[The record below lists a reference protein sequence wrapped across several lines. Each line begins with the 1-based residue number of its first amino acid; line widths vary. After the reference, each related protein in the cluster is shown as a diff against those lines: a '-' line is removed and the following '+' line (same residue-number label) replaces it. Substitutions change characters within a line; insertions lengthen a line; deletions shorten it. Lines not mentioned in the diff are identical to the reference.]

1 MSMHSDTRDGGA
13 GWLIGA
19 VKKNPEGLLLLAAGC
34 ALLMRST
41 NLSRRREFAGRDS
54 RNDLSQAAR
63 LRRDRTVGGRLSE
76 TVQSAGEYVSDLG
89 GSVAE
94 TASDYASSVSNY
106 ADDVARRAAEQTGHL
121 AQQAQSTLQNTIN
134 RVVRAAFGGRS
145 AGIAAGAVVAAAFP
159 VSEIENR
166 TLGTTGEQLRE
177 AASKAGEQLKEA
189 TSKAGQRLAAAADEH
204 GLNTEGLKEV
214 ARDVGEAFSDALEK
228 EDANQ
233 TARSGARTS
242 STSRPNRPRTSIN
255 AVPPR
260 KAAPIER
267 HGYSPSRARGRG
279 CQSEAGYRFVETSLT
294 RRLR

>member
-41 NLSRRREFAGRDS
+41 NPSRRREFGGLDS

-63 LRRDRTVGGRLSE
+63 LRRDRTVGERLSE
-76 TVQSAGEYVSDLG
+76 TVQSAGEYVSDVG

-134 RVVRAAFGGRS
+134 RVVQEQPLAVAL

-189 TSKAGQRLAAAADEH
+189 TSKAGQRLAAAADER

-242 STSRPNRPRTSIN
+242 STKSAHSSANINQRGPAKKGGPN
-255 AVPPR
+255 
-260 KAAPIER
+260 
-267 HGYSPSRARGRG
+267 
-279 CQSEAGYRFVETSLT
+279 
-294 RRLR
+294 